1 MPEFGF
7 ALETDG
13 DAWRWRTLDR
23 HGRTE
28 AQGIAETRAVAA
40 ALMIRALL
48 DKTLGGPRPVRS
60 R

>member
-7 ALETDG
+7 ALENTG
-13 DAWRWRTLDR
+13 DAWRWRTLDA

-28 AQGIAETRAVAA
+28 AQGLADTRAVAA

-48 DKTLGGPRPVRS
+48 EKTLGSRRNPLRP
-60 R
+60 